1 MYKTLL
7 IVALAA
13 IMAPSCTSPKAKKA
27 TEWNNKLAE
36 ISKMN
41 QDRWKDVIEA
51 INSSQ
56 TTKDY
61 SKVGNL
67 GKDLVTFLDEKI
79 NEVTKMENTEG
90 SEKMKDAMIEFLQY
104 EKRTAQDGLS
114 PYQNMNQDTAPEE
127 AQTTYENLSN
137 MAREEATYL
146 SKLQAAQRE
155 FASKHGLKVK
165 EQ

>member
-13 IMAPSCTSPKAKKA
+13 IMAPSCVSPKAKKA
-27 TEWNNKLAE
+27 TNWNNKLAE

-41 QDRWKDVIEA
+41 QDRWKDVIAA

-61 SKVGNL
+61 AKVGNL
-67 GKDLVTFLDEKI
+67 GKDLVSFLDGKI
-79 NEVTKMENTEG
+79 KEVNDMENTEG
-90 SEKMKDAMIEFLQY
+90 SEKMKEAMIEFLEY
-104 EKRTAQDGLS
+104 EKKTAQDGLS
-114 PYQNMNQDTAPEE
+114 PYLNMNQDTPPEE
-127 AQTTYENLSN
+127 VQSTYESLSN
-137 MAREEATYL
+137 MAREEATHL

-155 FASKHGLKVK
+155 FAAKYGLKVK